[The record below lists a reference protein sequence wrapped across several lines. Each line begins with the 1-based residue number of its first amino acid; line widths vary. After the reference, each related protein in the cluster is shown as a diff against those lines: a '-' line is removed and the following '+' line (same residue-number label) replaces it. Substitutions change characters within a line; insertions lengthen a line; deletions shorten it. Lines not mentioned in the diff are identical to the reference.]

1 MNRLEGQCGRCFG
14 DQNEDGSCDYCG
26 NLIPFG
32 TRVHIIASGTRL
44 SDKQGVVIGHVN
56 GLFTVTVKAV
66 DTVQNPMDYIYEIG
80 YFNAHDL
87 SVADVAG
94 LNKRTVNT
102 PDGLVI
108 KEDE

>member
-32 TRVHIIASGTRL
+32 TRVHITASGTRL
-44 SDKQGVVIGHVN
+44 SDKQGIVIGHVD
-56 GLFTVTVKAV
+56 GVCTVVVREDAHCPV
-66 DTVQNPMDYIYEIG
+66 DYLYEIG
-80 YFNAHDL
+80 RFCAHDL
-87 SVADVAG
+87 SVVNVEG
-94 LNKRTVNT
+94 LIKRTVNT

-108 KEDE
+108 KEDEG